1 MISVTSEPL
10 DSGRAIALNQWLNHP
25 SKAELVAVLE
35 SEIVRLNHEAS
46 HLALTD
52 PIKTLQE
59 QNIPTSS
66 AQKLIASSRLKICL
80 EVLSEM
86 TAGTIKIQ
94 TTSVSVTS

>member
-1 MISVTSEPL
+1 MISVISQPL
-10 DSGRAIALNQWLNHP
+10 DSQRAIALNHWLNHP

-35 SEIVRLNHEAS
+35 SEIVRLSHEAS
-46 HLALTD
+46 RLALTD

-59 QNIPTSS
+59 KNIPSSS
-66 AQKLIASSRLKICL
+66 AQKLIEAAELQICL
-80 EVLSEM
+80 EVLKRI